1 MALVRLSDYGDIE
14 NGLCDAFLGLASDV
28 NVVMSDD
35 PSDFFVASPCQLGN
49 EVIQNGL
56 ENTNVD
62 YVIPVIDPDTN
73 CVVWSSKPPEPQY
86 GSDMLQPW
94 TGDAHEEIVIDS
106 GFSGGVLKTEGAVT
120 AWHLLAD
127 IPIPAFPV
135 DVKLLVYWTTLWH
148 SKDDDTSEYCEWYPG
163 YGQKIPYPAQSE
175 GVGFANE
182 HLGAPW
188 AQIVGYWVGGTFCKI
203 LDLAANTP
211 GKHLY
216 SMFIGTRGNAYARV
230 SAVAF
235 KA

>member
-1 MALVRLSDYGDIE
+1 MALVRLSSYGDIE
-14 NGLCDAFLGLASDV
+14 DGLCAALQGLASDV
-28 NVVMSDD
+28 NVVLSDD
-35 PSDFFVASPCQLGN
+35 PNDFFVASPCQLGN

-56 ENTNVD
+56 ENTNVN
-62 YVIPVIDPDTN
+62 YVIPVIDPVTN
-73 CVVWSSKPPEPQY
+73 CVIWNSKPPDPQY
-86 GSDMLQPW
+86 GSEMLQPW

-106 GFSGGVLKTEGAVT
+106 GIGSVLKTEGGVT

-127 IPIPAFPV
+127 IEIPAFPV
-135 DVKLLVYWTTLWH
+135 DVKLFVYWTALWH
-148 SKDDDTSEYCEWYPG
+148 HGASDGLEYCEWYPG
-163 YGQKIPYPAQSE
+163 YGEAIPYPAQSE

-182 HLGAPW
+182 KLGGW
-188 AQIVGYWVGGTFCKI
+188 NQIVGYWVGGTFCKI

-216 SMFIGTRGNAYARV
+216 AMFIGTRGNAYARV